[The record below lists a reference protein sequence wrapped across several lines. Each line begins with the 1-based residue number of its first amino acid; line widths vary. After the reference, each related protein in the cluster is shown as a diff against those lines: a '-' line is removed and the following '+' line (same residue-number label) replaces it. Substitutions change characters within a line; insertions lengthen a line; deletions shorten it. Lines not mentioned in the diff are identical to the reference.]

1 MASTLNL
8 GRFPARWVG
17 PGTRR
22 YTEAGKLFMMITIAQ
37 VRKLCSIGAIVA
49 ALSMFA
55 APEVRAQAFFSPF
68 IGYDFGGDSGCLTL
82 RGCEEKK
89 LNAGV
94 SFGSLGKAG
103 GFEQEFAY
111 AKNFFGSV
119 SGQGSSVL
127 TLMSNVMIAPKI
139 GPVRPYGVFG
149 VGLMKSR
156 VDLTAGDVLSF
167 SNNNFAWDLGG
178 GLMLFFGEHVGI
190 RGELRHFHSFQ
201 NVSVPGFA
209 VDNTKLNFGRAS
221 VGLVLK

>member
-1 MASTLNL
+1 VL
-8 GRFPARWVG
+8 
-17 PGTRR
+17 
-22 YTEAGKLFMMITIAQ
+22 
-37 VRKLCSIGAIVA
+37 A
-49 ALSMFA
+49 AT
-55 APEVRAQAFFSPF
+55 EVRAQGFFSPL
-68 IGYDFGGDSGCLTL
+68 IGYDFGGDSGCQTL

-94 SFGSLGKAG
+94 AFGSLGQSS

-149 VGLMKSR
+149 VGLMKTK

-178 GLMLFFGEHVGI
+178 GLMIFFGDHFGI

-201 NVSVPGFA
+201 DISAPGLA
-209 VDNTKLNFGRAS
+209 IDNTKLKFDRAS
-221 VGLVLK
+221 VGVVFK